1 MSEPVTR
8 LEIVEAVRA
17 AFESGGAS
25 RSRIVEAAIE
35 NQARPET
42 VAMISRL
49 PERNY
54 SRLNEI
60 WTELDEVPIGV

>member
-1 MSEPVTR
+1 VSEPVTR
-8 LEIVEAVRA
+8 LEIAEAVKS
-17 AFESGGAS
+17 AFESGSAD

-35 NQARPET
+35 SMARPET

-54 SRLNEI
+54 PRLNEI
-60 WTELDEVPIGV
+60 WSELGEVPIGV